1 MGWCSVLVWV
11 CCSKN
16 KNQRI
21 DIKIR
26 IFLSLTPI
34 WKVGVSLILSNCCV
48 IFFWTRSSELK
59 SLWAV
64 VRDDEFDF
72 ILSLLITEWMMWIRF
87 CSTTAS
93 SVVYGTRNQNRSAE
107 EIGEMEKLGF
117 MILGALRGVNG
128 VPIWLCCSRD
138 EKNETGRTLVGLPI
152 CCCCCSSSS
161 SWDGEGEL

>member
-1 MGWCSVLVWV
+1 MDWCSVVVWV
-11 CCSKN
+11 CCNKN

-48 IFFWTRSSELK
+48 TFFWTRSSELK

-87 CSTTAS
+87 WSTTAS
-93 SVVYGTRNQNRSAE
+93 SVVYGTRNRNRSA
-107 EIGEMEKLGF
+107 EMEKLGF
-117 MILGALRGVNG
+117 MILGALWGVNG
-128 VPIWLCCSRD
+128 VPIWICCSRD
-138 EKNETGRTLVGLPI
+138 EKNETGITLTGLFGLPN
-152 CCCCCSSSS
+152 CSSS
-161 SWDGEGEL
+161 WEGEGEE